1 MEGDKYKIEIMEQNT
16 KTNGDNQQI
25 KIKHTFNG
33 LTKQTNSWKI
43 NQEKNYK

>member
-25 KIKHTFNG
+25 KMKHIFNG
-33 LTKQTNSWKI
+33 LPKQTNSWKI